1 MIMPAGREK
10 LLLPVNPRF
19 IALSLLLAL
28 FANMLLDLLHWSWLP
43 DLLGL
48 VLLFWTVHQN
58 RRIGMTIAF
67 VFGLIMDV
75 HQSALLGQNALA
87 YVGLTYLGL
96 LMQRRLLWFPVQ
108 EQALQVLPLFLFSA
122 AVQVI
127 TRLFVG
133 DGWPGWGVLMGPLL
147 QALLWP
153 VIGAMLL
160 APNAVRT
167 RLTKSARF
175 DQSHAIQTPGTSSQH
190 RTGVAAF

>member
-28 FANMLLDLLHWSWLP
+28 FANMLLNLLHWSWLP

-58 RRIGMTIAF
+58 RRTGMTIAF
-67 VFGLIMDV
+67 VFGLLMDV

-96 LMQRRLLWFPVQ
+96 LMQRRLLWFPMQ
-108 EQALQVLPLFLFSA
+108 EQALQVLPLFMFSA
-122 AVQVI
+122 VVQVV

-133 DGWPGWGVLMGPLL
+133 DGWPSWGFWLGPLL

-160 APNAVRT
+160 APQRRPYAPDKIRP
-167 RLTKSARF
+167 L
-175 DQSHAIQTPGTSSQH
+175 
-190 RTGVAAF
+190 